1 MIGLPPPL
9 TCSLIQDFSIQKKKN
24 NNFAIMVEA
33 APFLTLVKFNRSVYF
48 GWYLS
53 VFND

>member
-9 TCSLIQDFSIQKKKN
+9 ACTLIQDFSIKKKN
-24 NNFAIMVEA
+24 NNFAIMIEA

-48 GWYLS
+48 GI
-53 VFND
+53 